1 MGDAGFISQTLMPVE
16 GTTKDENKTEHPPTP
31 PLPPQRGIG
40 ANLRT
45 RRFYN
50 GHISWLF
57 VIPAKAG
64 IQRDAMNKQPAVYIL
79 ANKRNGT
86 LYVGVTSDLVKRIWE
101 HKNNIVEGFTKDYNV
116 HQLVWYE
123 LHESMESAIIREK
136 RLKDWKRAWKLELIE
151 GKNPD
156 WLDLYDTIV

>member
-1 MGDAGFISQTLMPVE
+1 
-16 GTTKDENKTEHPPTP
+16 
-31 PLPPQRGIG
+31 
-40 ANLRT
+40 
-45 RRFYN
+45 
-50 GHISWLF
+50 
-57 VIPAKAG
+57 
-64 IQRDAMNKQPAVYIL
+64 MNKQPAVYIL

-156 WLDLYDTIV
+156 WMDLYDTIVRLDSGFRRNDEIHKLALMPLRGGLRWG